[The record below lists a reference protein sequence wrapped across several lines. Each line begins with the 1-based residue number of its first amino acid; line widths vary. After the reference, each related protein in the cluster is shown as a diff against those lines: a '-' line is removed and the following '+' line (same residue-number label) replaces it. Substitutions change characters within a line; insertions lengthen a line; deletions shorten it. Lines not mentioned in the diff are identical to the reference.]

1 MLSPRSDTRRAIT
14 MIELKTHGAVRVL
27 HLRDGENRFNRGSVD
42 AINAALDEVAAV
54 PGPVALVTVGDG
66 KYFSNGLDLDWMLA
80 EGAAD
85 DGFLEDVHALL
96 MRVLRLDMVTVA
108 AINGHAFAGGAMLAA
123 AHDFRIMREDRGFW
137 CLPEVDLGLPLTP
150 VMYAVL
156 DAHIPRPALA
166 EAALTGR
173 RYSGPEAQAEGI
185 VTELAAE
192 ELVLERAVELAAAQA
207 GKDRRVIAEHKRLL
221 HGDPP

>member
-1 MLSPRSDTRRAIT
+1 
-14 MIELKTHGAVRVL
+14 MIELKTHGDVRVL
-27 HLRDGENRFNRGSVD
+27 HLQDGENRFNRGSVD
-42 AINAALDEVAAV
+42 AIHTALDEVAAV
-54 PGPVALVTVGDG
+54 QGPVALVTVGAG
-66 KYFSNGLDLDWMLA
+66 KYFSNGLDLDWMLG
-80 EGAAD
+80 EGSAD
-85 DGFLEDVHALL
+85 AGFLDDVHALL
-96 MRVLRLDMVTVA
+96 TRVLHLDMVTVA

-123 AHDFRIMREDRGFW
+123 AHDFRIMREDRGYW

-156 DAHIPRPALA
+156 DAHLPRPALA

-173 RYSGPEAQAEGI
+173 RYSGPEALAQGI

-192 ELVLERAVELAAAQA
+192 EQLLERAVELAAAQA